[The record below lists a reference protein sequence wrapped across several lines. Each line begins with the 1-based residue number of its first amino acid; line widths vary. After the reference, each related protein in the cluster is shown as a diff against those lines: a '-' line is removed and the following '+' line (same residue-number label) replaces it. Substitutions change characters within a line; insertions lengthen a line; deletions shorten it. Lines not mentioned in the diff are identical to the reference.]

1 MCLELM
7 KNFQYVRKRTPNKN
21 WQISKYSTKEI
32 MKWCL
37 NHVKK
42 EIQIEE
48 GKTPLFIE
56 EDNPSITNSGNYLT
70 MAIIARMKTNK
81 QGCHIL
87 DWKE

>member
-1 MCLELM
+1 MYE
-7 KNFQYVRKRTPNKN
+7 KITPNKK

-32 MKWCL
+32 FVLASGHMKWCL

-70 MAIIARMKTNK
+70 MAIITSMKTNK